1 MGEIELV
8 LGLIATVIV
17 LTALSRRLGASTPI
31 VMVLGGLVLSL
42 IPAVPKLDLPPD
54 LVFFGFLPPL
64 VFSGGF
70 STSIK
75 DFKANLRP
83 IILLA
88 FGLVLFTAALV
99 AVVAHAF
106 VPALGWAGAFALGG
120 IVAPPDEIAA
130 LAIFQRLGVP
140 RRIVTILEGESL
152 VNDATALIIYRFAVA
167 AAAAGVFSLLDA
179 SLTFVVALV
188 GGVAVG
194 MVVGY
199 ALDRLASRVSDT
211 AIAVA
216 ITLVAPYAA
225 YLPAESLGVS
235 GILATVVA
243 GLWVRHA
250 QRHGTS
256 DARVVGAAVWQIWLF
271 MLNGF
276 VFFLLGL
283 QLPTVI
289 RDVTFDATTI
299 AATTAVVLVV
309 VFGRFL
315 WVFPVVYIQRLIFP
329 LFRRADPTPPWRAV
343 TVIGWA
349 GLRGVVSLAAALAL
363 PAGFPGRELILF
375 FTFVVILVT
384 LVGQGLTLPAVIR
397 ALGLAPEADKAGA
410 EAQARALTAEA
421 ALARLDDLEA
431 EWPTHKPLIDALRAK
446 YEHAT
451 SHAEERAGA
460 EPGAAEQE
468 QLEHTQIRR
477 ELIEAERRAAFDL
490 RERGV
495 IDDELLRRI
504 ERDLDLE
511 ELRSEG

>member
-8 LGLIATVIV
+8 LGLLATVIV

-42 IPAVPKLDLPPD
+42 IPGVPKLDLPPD

-75 DFKANLRP
+75 DFRANLRP

-99 AVVAHAF
+99 AIVAHAF
-106 VPALGWAGAFALGG
+106 VPSLGWAGAFALGG

-152 VNDATALIIYRFAVA
+152 VNDATALVIYRFAIA
-167 AAAAGVFSLLDA
+167 AASAGVFSLLDA
-179 SLTFVVALV
+179 SLSFVFVLA

-199 ALDRLASRVSDT
+199 ALDRLATRVTDT

-243 GLWVRHA
+243 GLWMRHA
-250 QRHGTS
+250 IRHSSS
-256 DARVVGAAVWQIWLF
+256 DSRVVGAAVWQIWLF

-289 RDVTFDATTI
+289 RDVTLDATTLAS
-299 AATTAVVLVV
+299 AAAIVLVV
-309 VFGRFL
+309 IFGRFL

-495 IDDELLRRI
+495 IDDDLLRRI